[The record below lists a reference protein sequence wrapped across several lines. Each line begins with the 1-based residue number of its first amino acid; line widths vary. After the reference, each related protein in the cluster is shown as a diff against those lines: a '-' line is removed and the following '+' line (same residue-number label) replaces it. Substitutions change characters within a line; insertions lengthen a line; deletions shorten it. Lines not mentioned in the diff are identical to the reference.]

1 MYKSLLTLSFDV
13 CNEKPLMNMQN
24 RTGPCTEPWGTPNF
38 TGPSDDDSLL
48 TKKVSCL
55 LDRIEKR

>member
-48 TKKVSCL
+48 TKKCL
-55 LDRIEKR
+55 VC